1 MVEPV
6 FQFSGIMKGSLCFNE
21 NGANVT
27 DAPGGSMKGSFC
39 IIYCVLGP
47 GNSQLEIQTRPS
59 HA

>member
-1 MVEPV
+1 MHLVVHE
-6 FQFSGIMKGSLCFNE
+6 IE
-21 NGANVT
+21 ANVT